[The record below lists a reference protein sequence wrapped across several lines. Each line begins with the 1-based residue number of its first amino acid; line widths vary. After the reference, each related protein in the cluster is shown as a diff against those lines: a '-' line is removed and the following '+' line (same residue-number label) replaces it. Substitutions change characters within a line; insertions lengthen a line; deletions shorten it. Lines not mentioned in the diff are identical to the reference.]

1 MGALLICSGIALI
14 VGLFS
19 NRSHNFWPVLSG
31 FLVAVAY
38 LLIGYFFIR
47 APELGIFAIAAFI
60 AGLFCVAGVIRLM
73 SWYRQR
79 SMKGSWLQLVIG
91 VLDIVIAWI
100 FLGATPMVSV
110 TPVSYTHLCCLVCRV
125 RMRKPG
131 EKIWLLPAISV
142 STASISMRSMSCPI
156 HRWAKPWKM
165 GVLPCPLRQNVAI
178 FTCKGV
184 ILWTMPVG
192 AASVTATGAVPVSY
206 THLDVYKRQ
215 EEKIVGIHGIG
226 FGMDEMLQGFAVA
239 LKMGATK
246 KDFDNTVAIH
256 PTAAEE
262 FVTMR

>member
-1 MGALLICSGIALI
+1 MLYIDKATILKFDLEMLKKHRRAIQFIAVLLFIVGLLCISFPFVSGDILSTVVGALLICSGIALI

-19 NRSHNFWPVLSG
+19 NRS

-110 TPVSYTHLCCLVCRV
+110 TL
-125 RMRKPG
+125 
-131 EKIWLLPAISV
+131 V
-142 STASISMRSMSCPI
+142 STLVGIE
-156 HRWAKPWKM
+156 
-165 GVLPCPLRQNVAI
+165 LI
-178 FTCKGV
+178 FS
-184 ILWTMPVG
+184 
-192 AASVTATGAVPVSY
+192 AASLFS
-206 THLDVYKRQ
+206 
-215 EEKIVGIHGIG
+215 
-226 FGMDEMLQGFAVA
+226 FASLFV
-239 LKMGATK
+239 K
-246 KDFDNTVAIH
+246 KQ
-256 PTAAEE
+256 
-262 FVTMR
+262 

>member
-1 MGALLICSGIALI
+1 MLYIDKATILKFDLEMLKKHRRAIQFIAVLLFIVGLLGALLICSGIALI

-110 TPVSYTHLCCLVCRV
+110 TL
-125 RMRKPG
+125 
-131 EKIWLLPAISV
+131 V
-142 STASISMRSMSCPI
+142 STLVGIE
-156 HRWAKPWKM
+156 
-165 GVLPCPLRQNVAI
+165 LI
-178 FTCKGV
+178 FS
-184 ILWTMPVG
+184 
-192 AASVTATGAVPVSY
+192 AASLFS
-206 THLDVYKRQ
+206 
-215 EEKIVGIHGIG
+215 
-226 FGMDEMLQGFAVA
+226 FAS
-239 LKMGATK
+239 L
-246 KDFDNTVAIH
+246 
-256 PTAAEE
+256 
-262 FVTMR
+262 FVKQQ

>member
-1 MGALLICSGIALI
+1 MLYIDKATILKFDLEMLKKHRRAIQFIAVLLFIVGLLCISFPFVSGDILSTVVGALLICSGIALI

-31 FLVAVAY
+31 FLVAVAN

-110 TPVSYTHLCCLVCRV
+110 TL
-125 RMRKPG
+125 
-131 EKIWLLPAISV
+131 V
-142 STASISMRSMSCPI
+142 STLVGIE
-156 HRWAKPWKM
+156 
-165 GVLPCPLRQNVAI
+165 LI
-178 FTCKGV
+178 FS
-184 ILWTMPVG
+184 
-192 AASVTATGAVPVSY
+192 AASLFS
-206 THLDVYKRQ
+206 
-215 EEKIVGIHGIG
+215 
-226 FGMDEMLQGFAVA
+226 FASLFV
-239 LKMGATK
+239 K
-246 KDFDNTVAIH
+246 KQ
-256 PTAAEE
+256 
-262 FVTMR
+262 